1 MPSLRSA
8 LALPLLFLWLVTAA
22 SWSAMLP
29 QTDER
34 GAMGLDAGDL
44 FSTDVDSS
52 VFAPVLA
59 ALQAG
64 NPALARTRLQELRN
78 QIPGHPGTHELDGTI
93 ALLEGDVERAVDALT
108 TAAALIG
115 DEPTVLAK
123 LGAALASAG
132 DLTAAHDKLAHAIEI
147 APNHELAR
155 LMLGRLARAA
165 GDVNTAIAHY
175 HAGLG
180 DGLSPAHRELA
191 EILIAERRRTELTTL
206 LDPLAGAQEPEAATL
221 LLRAALADGD
231 ATKAGIYLDTA
242 RSLGA
247 PERDLA
253 LYGAVIDRLD
263 GRLDASA
270 TVLERLLDEHPDS
283 PLLAY
288 ELAVTEAAR
297 QRFDTSARLAAL
309 ASERLPPNHEL
320 RVRAAELLIAVGSP
334 DTAVDV
340 IRPYA
345 SIPATSPVAMVRAAR
360 TAFHGGELD
369 LALAISDQLV
379 ATAPDYPAGYPRP
392 QHPPAAADADEDA
405 DSEDGRSY
413 YFVNR
418 ADPVSDWKAQLVVG
432 LSADVEVPAFRL
444 DGNGLAEAEAPS
456 DDIVEDVFDQLG
468 TFAETGDEGD
478 LDVEHAERI
487 GSIHEDVG
495 FNPTNLTSE
504 AGSIRLSC
512 GLWQPDSVNWLATDS
527 GWLAM
532 TAVRC
537 TQNFQLNRGYYLT
550 VENGFGTIPADTEI
564 TNSTIEYQRAALVH
578 VNESGDAAVYESN
591 SGSLTSMEFTEQ

>member
-1 MPSLRSA
+1 MRKFFGWLLIVLGA
-8 LALPLLFLWLVTAA
+8 LVVLP
-22 SWSAMLP
+22 
-29 QTDER
+29 
-34 GAMGLDAGDL
+34 G
-44 FSTDVDSS
+44 
-52 VFAPVLA
+52 
-59 ALQAG
+59 
-64 NPALARTRLQELRN
+64 
-78 QIPGHPGTHELDGTI
+78 I
-93 ALLEGDVERAVDALT
+93 
-108 TAAALIG
+108 AAAAFVG
-115 DEPTVLAK
+115 PNNTVEVTS
-123 LGAALASAG
+123 GPV
-132 DLTAAHDKLAHAIEI
+132 D
-147 APNHELAR
+147 
-155 LMLGRLARAA
+155 
-165 GDVNTAIAHY
+165 
-175 HAGLG
+175 
-180 DGLSPAHRELA
+180 
-191 EILIAERRRTELTTL
+191 
-206 LDPLAGAQEPEAATL
+206 
-221 LLRAALADGD
+221 
-231 ATKAGIYLDTA
+231 
-242 RSLGA
+242 
-247 PERDLA
+247 
-253 LYGAVIDRLD
+253 
-263 GRLDASA
+263 
-270 TVLERLLDEHPDS
+270 
-283 PLLAY
+283 
-288 ELAVTEAAR
+288 TEAAAVTISP
-297 QRFDTSARLAAL
+297 QLLSVTG
-309 ASERLPPNHEL
+309 PTIH
-320 RVRAAELLIAVGSP
+320 VRAEGGPGVFVGAAHPVHVDAYLEDVPVERISEISMSGLGAEFSTSPRAGDEEAPAAEPTDLDWWTETATGGGEQTVSAELTEEPVSFVIMNADLSTPVNIDLTVDATVDRLFTTALLVVVIGVIMIGGGIFLLRSGRRPAETDGTTEEAAEVPATAEEAAESPATSDEDEAVSPPSEPLRRSAKIGVIAVGSLVIASCAQVP
-334 DTAVDV
+334 EQIERDDTYSLPAASTDQAEEFIAHYVD
-340 IRPYA
+340 
-345 SIPATSPVAMVRAAR
+345 ATNLANEDLDADVAATVMAGPRLSAAR
-360 TAFHGGELD
+360 FRYKIDEVRDNDPSDPFFLDFSSAAIPSATEYPLWYVAVAEWADDPDGEASTEEAD
-369 LALAISDQLV
+369 DADDAE
-379 ATAPDYPAGYPRP
+379 AE
-392 QHPPAAADADEDA
+392 DADEDA

-444 DGNGLAEAEAPS
+444 DGDGLAEAEAPS